1 MLSALSARRSATGAA
16 VAVAAA
22 ALALSFTPAAAA
34 APAGGG
40 SWDDLGT
47 RDAYYQ
53 SEYRT
58 KTVKS
63 AGGDFRACITTSA
76 TTKESYNLYE
86 QDAEPYN
93 AKRVATVKGAG
104 CWVFRDIG
112 DYVDGDNNRA
122 EFYIGTED
130 DPEMVRVHYYD

>member
-1 MLSALSARRSATGAA
+1 MKLLDRRKASGAA
-16 VAVAAA
+16 VVAAA
-22 ALALSFTPAAAA
+22 LSLSFAQAAQA

-40 SWDDLGT
+40 WDDLGT
-47 RDAYYQ
+47 REVYYQ
-53 SEYRT
+53 SHYRT

-63 AGGDFRACITTSA
+63 AGGDFRACITSST
-76 TTKESYNLYE
+76 TTKRSYSLYE
-86 QDAEPYN
+86 QDAEVYN
-93 AKRVATVKGAG
+93 AKLVATAEGAG
-104 CWVFRDIG
+104 CLVFRDIG